1 MSPFRLKGTA
11 GPLLNR
17 AFPLRE
23 TLRIGGPGCD
33 IVVEASPGAEGVLAE
48 VRFDGDRRVTVHA
61 RSPDADLAVNGEPV
75 EEAEL
80 AGGDELRIGACRLL
94 LQAPGLRPE
103 RVLTE
108 EAVRRRASPWPWILA
123 AALLA
128 AAAGGAW
135 HLGAW
140 ERLSAWL
147 GMGG

>member
-11 GPLLNR
+11 GPLLNQ
-17 AFPLRE
+17 AYPLRE

-33 IVVEASPGAEGVLAE
+33 IVIEDPPGAEGVLAE
-48 VRFDGDRRVTVHA
+48 IRFDGDRRVTVHA
-61 RSPDADLAVNGEPV
+61 LSSGADLAVNGEPV
-75 EEAEL
+75 REAGL
-80 AGGDELRIGACRLL
+80 AGGDELRVGACRFL

-108 EAVRRRASPWPWILA
+108 EAVRSRGSPWPWIIA
-123 AALLA
+123 AAVLA

-135 HLGAW
+135 HFGAW

-147 GMGG
+147 GLGG